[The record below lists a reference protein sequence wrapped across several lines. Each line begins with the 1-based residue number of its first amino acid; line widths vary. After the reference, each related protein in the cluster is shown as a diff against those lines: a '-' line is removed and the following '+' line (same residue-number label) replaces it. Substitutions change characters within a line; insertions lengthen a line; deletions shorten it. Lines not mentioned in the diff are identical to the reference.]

1 MIEQERWNALNFNT
15 NVATSDAFTA
25 EAVML
30 KKGVNM
36 KIAISSTKP
45 NPDARVDLRFG
56 RCRCFALVDVD
67 TDIYDFIDNDA
78 AALSGGAGLQAA
90 QMLADAGVNAV
101 ITGNIGP
108 NASNVLEAAGIKTYL
123 CNTGTVGEVLQ
134 EYRNGGLAESSG
146 HTVSSHFGSEA
157 MGRGMGG
164 GMGQGRGGGQGG
176 GRGGGRGRR

>member
-1 MIEQERWNALNFNT
+1 
-15 NVATSDAFTA
+15 
-25 EAVML
+25 
-30 KKGVNM
+30 M
-36 KIAISSTKP
+36 KIAISSTEP

-67 TDIYDFIDNDA
+67 TDTYDYTDNQA
-78 AALSGGAGLQAA
+78 AALGGGAGLQAA

-108 NASNVLEAAGIKTYL
+108 NASNVLETAGIKTYL
-123 CNTGTVGEVLQ
+123 CNAGTVREALQ
-134 EYRNGGLAESSG
+134 HYRNGLLAEASG
-146 HTVSSHFGSEA
+146 STVSSHFGSGGLGSGGA
-157 MGRGMGG
+157 GMGRGMGGGMGG

>member
-1 MIEQERWNALNFNT
+1 
-15 NVATSDAFTA
+15 
-25 EAVML
+25 
-30 KKGVNM
+30 M
-36 KIAISSTKP
+36 KIAISSTEP

-67 TDIYDFIDNDA
+67 TDTYDYTDNEA
-78 AALSGGAGLQAA
+78 AALGGGAGLQAA

-123 CNTGTVGEVLQ
+123 CNSGTVPEVLQ
-134 EYRNGGLAESSG
+134 HYRNGLLVEASG
-146 HTVSSHFGSEA
+146 STVSSHFGSGGMGSGGGA
-157 MGRGMGG
+157 GMGRGMGG

-176 GRGGGRGRR
+176 GRGGGRGRGGR

>member
-1 MIEQERWNALNFNT
+1 
-15 NVATSDAFTA
+15 
-25 EAVML
+25 
-30 KKGVNM
+30 M
-36 KIAISSTKP
+36 KIAISSTEP

-67 TDIYDFIDNDA
+67 TDTYDYTDNQA
-78 AALSGGAGLQAA
+78 AALGGGAGLQAA

-108 NASNVLEAAGIKTYL
+108 NASNVLEAAAIKTYL
-123 CNTGTVGEVLQ
+123 CNTGTVREVLQ
-134 EYRNGGLAESSG
+134 EYRDGRLAESSG
-146 HTVSSHFGSEA
+146 HTVSSHFGSGGTGGGA
-157 MGRGMGG
+157 GAGMGRGMGG